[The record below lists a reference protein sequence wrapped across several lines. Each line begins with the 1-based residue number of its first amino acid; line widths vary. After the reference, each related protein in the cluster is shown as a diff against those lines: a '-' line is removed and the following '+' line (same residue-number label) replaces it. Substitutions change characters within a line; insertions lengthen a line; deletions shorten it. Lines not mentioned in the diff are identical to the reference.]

1 MIRRTGSCIPL
12 HAFICK
18 KLLSYNSKTSFSF
31 NHHLRCLFSTHSTWR
46 SRSRSKIN
54 RRKGREDQDSRS
66 TVKYTFNGIDS
77 HSVDEH
83 EHEHEDE
90 DNIFADSAEGAVL
103 NEYDSKELAA
113 LNKLMHYKPI
123 LPPNETVDK
132 DDEDYI
138 DKFDGIPDED
148 EDKEDYGPLESDPRQ
163 KLGRLLLSLGKIH
176 YRHAESHSSGFID
189 RLNEICSYRSKAQIR
204 RCLKDWMLRYDR
216 DELNK
221 YRLKELKWGHQVP
234 AVDKIQQLHAYGPE
248 ETAAYAFYYMPSRY
262 SLMKRVLSELK
273 LLSPHFYPSR
283 VLDFG
288 CGPASAAYAIHEL
301 WGDDAAGGGGGGGG
315 EGGGGGGATKY
326 TGIDISQ
333 SMIDAA
339 KIMVTIIRDDD

>member
-1 MIRRTGSCIPL
+1 MIRSTGNNCLPL
-12 HAFICK
+12 YAFVCK
-18 KLLSYNSKTSFSF
+18 KLLLSHNSKSSCF
-31 NHHLRCLFSTHSTWR
+31 NHHLRCLFSTHGTWR
-46 SRSRSKIN
+46 SRPRSKID
-54 RRKGREDQDSRS
+54 RRKGRVDEDGRS
-66 TVKYTFNGIDS
+66 TVKYTFNGNDN
-77 HSVDEH
+77 HSDDEH
-83 EHEHEDE
+83 ADEGEDS
-90 DNIFADSAEGAVL
+90 IFADSADGAIL
-103 NEYDSKELAA
+103 DEYDSKELAA

-123 LPPNETVDK
+123 LPPSESVDK

-148 EDKEDYGPLESDPRQ
+148 EDEEDYGPVEEDPRQ

-262 SLMKRVLSELK
+262 SLIKRVLGELK
-273 LLSPHFYPSR
+273 LLSPHFQPSR

-301 WGDDAAGGGGGGGG
+301 WGDDDATTAAAAAAG
-315 EGGGGGGATKY
+315 TIKY

-339 KIMVTIIRDDD
+339 KIMVIITCDN

>member
-1 MIRRTGSCIPL
+1 MIRCTGSSIPL
-12 HAFICK
+12 YAFICK

-103 NEYDSKELAA
+103 TEYDSKELAA

-273 LLSPHFYPSR
+273 LLCPHFYPSR

-301 WGDDAAGGGGGGGG
+301 WGDDVAVAAAA
-315 EGGGGGGATKY
+315 GGGGGATKY

-339 KIMVTIIRDDD
+339 KIMVTIIRNDD